1 MVPSTYLG
9 RESEAGAEAPARRQ
23 CLGPAG
29 PPRLT
34 PRTMAT
40 PKHSPN
46 PLSICQSANEKQAVE
61 KPQDFVSIRPDKG
74 LKKVHDS
81 QLPRTTLG
89 DRELAGVMG
98 LSNQGRKRAI
108 WGFLCLLR
116 VSSPHYPAS
125 SHCATHAL

>member
-9 RESEAGAEAPARRQ
+9 RESEARAEAPARRQ

-29 PPRLT
+29 PPRLI
-34 PRTMAT
+34 PRPMAT

-81 QLPRTTLG
+81 QLPRTTLVTG
-89 DRELAGVMG
+89 NWQAWWDAPIREGKGQFGAPL
-98 LSNQGRKRAI
+98 
-108 WGFLCLLR
+108 FLLR
-116 VSSPHYPAS
+116 VA
-125 SHCATHAL
+125 